1 MFKRQLRTLIYTF
14 MSGGNDVTKCKV
26 ESLRLEETSE
36 FCIYGAGADQRGVGG
51 WGGPTYGHKS
61 LQGGAWGQSLALFG
75 AARTGRSGD
84 ALRAMQVS
92 QEVVGS
98 LIWASLLK
106 HLDVELLL
114 LATLKEG
121 IGTRV
126 VLQHQLI
133 PLVLRWPHGGML
145 VSVPAGGEEP
155 QLGPIS
161 SLRDCYKAQPRRLQL
176 LFSLPR
182 RDGGGRCQQV
192 AAGLCHKS

>member
-1 MFKRQLRTLIYTF
+1 

-84 ALRAMQVS
+84 ALCAMQVS

-98 LIWASLLK
+98 LLWAGLPK
-106 HLDVELLL
+106 HLDVELL
-114 LATLKEG
+114 
-121 IGTRV
+121 
-126 VLQHQLI
+126 
-133 PLVLRWPHGGML
+133 PRWRGGDWNQSCPPTSADPSG
-145 VSVPAGGEEP
+145 SVMAVWGDACV
-155 QLGPIS
+155 GPS
-161 SLRDCYKAQPRRLQL
+161 WR
-176 LFSLPR
+176 
-182 RDGGGRCQQV
+182 
-192 AAGLCHKS
+192 